1 MCGKIRPGDKL
12 LKVNATIVAGIPL
25 KIIETYV
32 VGDEGTQ
39 VELEIRMS
47 NGPLARG
54 RVLSLPAHNDAVPK
68 NVQRIVLTRGLPILD
83 IPADQGLTRNMP
95 KIKGLEKAAAHRPSD
110 AGSLALTRNG
120 FPVSGDAAAGGDVES
135 AYNYTPTAYN
145 YDLFGL
151 PFRDDIRKPG
161 DTREQW
167 PRGSQSARSPHPP
180 EWR

>member
-12 LKVNATIVAGIPL
+12 LKVNATLVAGLPL

-54 RVLSLPAHNDAVPK
+54 RVLSLPSYNDAVPG
-68 NVQRIVLTRGLPILD
+68 NVQRIVLTRGLPISD
-83 IPADQGLTRNMP
+83 IPADVALTRTLP
-95 KIKGLEKAAAHRPSD
+95 RIKGFEEVAAHRPSG
-110 AGSLALTRNG
+110 AGSLVLTRNG
-120 FPVSGDAAAGGDVES
+120 FQVPGHAAAGGDAES
-135 AYNYTPTAYN
+135 ACNVTPTAYK

-151 PFRDDIRKPG
+151 PFRDDIRKPD
-161 DTREQW
+161 DTLEQW
-167 PRGSQSARSPHPP
+167 PRGSQSARSPRPP